1 MKSNNWCRCWL
12 SKLSQLTNHSRVYQQ
27 LVYTLEWGI
36 ENNSYKLHYSVS
48 SQPSHGF
55 CPIFLNPH
63 FSLSWNLEQAKW
75 GIVCMANQH
84 LCQSFNFS
92 YNIVKKTYCMQKISV
107 IKKQTTYSLW
117 IFFYFRTHQEL
128 LLLVYHDHVH
138 VIQEQLYKHKY
149 VYPV

>member
-12 SKLSQLTNHSRVYQQ
+12 SKLSQLTNHSQVYQQ

-75 GIVCMANQH
+75 GIPCMANQH

-92 YNIVKKTYCMQKISV
+92 YWHSKENLLYAKDICYKKNKRPILYG
-107 IKKQTTYSLW
+107 
-117 IFFYFRTHQEL
+117 FFCYFRTHQEL
-128 LLLVYHDHVH
+128 LLLVYHVH